1 MTEPEI
7 MAETTE
13 LQTTIDEGKGIN
25 GAEEVSL
32 VLENG
37 NSEVSEPDE
46 GTVEPEESQTEDNEN
61 TSQEGEA
68 EEKETKGTEEVK
80 GDVEEEKKEK
90 EEVPVQ
96 EVVEESEKQDTGKNI
111 VNEEKDKVL
120 EEKEEEE
127 EQKPTE
133 NKENVDDV
141 DAKETTEKEE
151 SAREHMETENAKD
164 VTDAVNE
171 TPSGEVEDAKQ
182 ENGESEPMETSEEQV
197 TAEKLPEK
205 EEAPSSAEKQTTGRK
220 RGPKKKKKP
229 EVKTPRRPANIV
241 GDGDVETPEGW
252 TRIVVQ
258 RTTGAS
264 AGKFDVYYYS
274 PLGKKLRSK
283 NEVRS
288 HCEEHNLTLDLD
300 TIRFSQKAP
309 GGKVRTARVTSAT
322 PKTPKGA
329 SPKTPKAPRTEPAK
343 KRKLGAKTEG
353 PLVKKKKG
361 SDQTSDYFR
370 AKGEAVG
377 RVRLKAASKWN
388 PPRSPFN
395 LFQESLYHDPWKLLI
410 GTIFLNRTTGEEAL
424 GKNVLWDF
432 LERWPTPE
440 DTVKASWEEI
450 AELIQCLGL
459 HEKRAKMII
468 RFSEEYLTKDWVYPK
483 ELHGIGKY
491 GNDSYRIFCVNEW
504 RKVRPSDHM
513 LNFYIDWLWDNHRYL
528 GID

>member
-1 MTEPEI
+1 

-13 LQTTIDEGKGIN
+13 LQTTVEEGKGIN
-25 GAEEVSL
+25 GSEEVPL

-37 NSEVSEPDE
+37 NSEVSELDE
-46 GTVEPEESQTEDNEN
+46 GIVEPEESHTEDTEN

-68 EEKETKGTEEVK
+68 EEEETKGTEEVK
-80 GDVEEEKKEK
+80 D
-90 EEVPVQ
+90 EV
-96 EVVEESEKQDTGKNI
+96 K
-111 VNEEKDKVL
+111 
-120 EEKEEEE
+120 EEKEETEAEDVPAQEVAEESEEQDASVKIESEDKDKDKVVEE
-127 EQKPTE
+127 EEKPTE
-133 NKENVDDV
+133 SLENTDDGDEKEK
-141 DAKETTEKEE
+141 AEKEE
-151 SAREHMETENAKD
+151 SARENMETENVKEE
-164 VTDAVNE
+164 AVNE
-171 TPSGEVEDAKQ
+171 TPSKEVEDTKQ
-182 ENGESEPMETSEEQV
+182 ENRESEPMETSEEQV
-197 TAEKLPEK
+197 AAEKLPEK
-205 EEAPSSAEKQTTGRK
+205 DEAPSTGEKQTTGKK

-229 EVKTPRRPANIV
+229 AATEVKTPRRPANII

-283 NEVRS
+283 NEVRT

-300 TIRFSQKAP
+300 IIRFSQKAP
-309 GGKVRTARVTSAT
+309 GGKVRTARASSAT

-329 SPKTPKAPRTEPAK
+329 SPKTPKAPRSEPAK

-353 PLVKKKKG
+353 PLIKKKKG
-361 SDQTSDYFR
+361 TDQTSDYFR

-440 DTVKASWEEI
+440 DAVKASWEEI

>member
-25 GAEEVSL
+25 GSEEVPL

-37 NSEVSEPDE
+37 SSEVSEPDE

-61 TSQEGEA
+61 TSQEGDA
-68 EEKETKGTEEVK
+68 EEGETKGTKEVK
-80 GDVEEEKKEK
+80 DDVEEAKEEKEEK

-96 EVVEESEKQDTGKNI
+96 EVVEESEDQDTSKNI

-127 EQKPTE
+127 QKPTE
-133 NKENVDDV
+133 NKENVDDI

-151 SAREHMETENAKD
+151 SNREHMETENAKD
-164 VTDAVNE
+164 VTDALNE
-171 TPSGEVEDAKQ
+171 TPSGEVEDTKQ

-283 NEVRS
+283 NEVRT

-329 SPKTPKAPRTEPAK
+329 SLKTPKAPRTEPAK

-353 PLVKKKKG
+353 KG
-361 SDQTSDYFR
+361 Q
-370 AKGEAVG
+370 G
-377 RVRLKAASKWN
+377 RKAATVAAASKGRAGTRVSKRGSGTAAKAKAN
-388 PPRSPFN
+388 PKAKINTKAKANTKPKSMPAKDAN
-395 LFQESLYHDPWKLLI
+395 KM
-410 GTIFLNRTTGEEAL
+410 
-424 GKNVLWDF
+424 
-432 LERWPTPE
+432 
-440 DTVKASWEEI
+440 TVKFSF
-450 AELIQCLGL
+450 
-459 HEKRAKMII
+459 KRKRGANSTKTRGPPAK
-468 RFSEEYLTKDWVYPK
+468 RSK
-483 ELHGIGKY
+483 
-491 GNDSYRIFCVNEW
+491 R
-504 RKVRPSDHM
+504 
-513 LNFYIDWLWDNHRYL
+513 
-528 GID
+528 